1 MNARSAKSTVT
12 SIDPDTHDG
21 EDGVRGDDPTA
32 QAQAAR
38 EEDLADLERRLEE
51 AADTL
56 KESAKVMSDLA
67 SRQIRAHP
75 LAAFG
80 VAFFAGLTA
89 ARLLRR

>member
-1 MNARSAKSTVT
+1 MNSRSAKSTVT
-12 SIDPDTHDG
+12 SIDSDERSADNG
-21 EDGVRGDDPTA
+21 
-32 QAQAAR
+32 AR
-38 EEDLADLERRLEE
+38 AGATPPPEATNDSVEDLERRLQDTAE
-51 AADTL
+51 TL
-56 KESAKVMSDLA
+56 KDSARVLGDLA